1 MHGAFCAACG
11 QHVVDLNAST
21 WHVVR
26 EALGDATDFDGRILR
41 TLRALLS
48 PGHLTLEFL
57 RGRRAPFISPLKLFL
72 LAGTVLTTTWIVTRG
87 VDSHFYGLASDRS
100 AARYIDTVVRGA
112 MASGVA
118 IAVASW
124 ALAGGRRRLLD
135 EAVFA
140 LHLVSALAV
149 WTAAVIWFGTA
160 WKLMWGMAAAV
171 PQSVPSLPFLVF
183 LPASLVGLAYLVAA
197 VHHVHGGRWWMV
209 ALRSAVIA
217 IVGVSVVLQIIVHGA

>member
-11 QHVVDLNAST
+11 QRVVDLNAST

-26 EALGDATDFDGRILR
+26 EALADATDVDGRLLR
-41 TLRALLS
+41 TLRAILS

-57 RGRRAPFISPLKLFL
+57 RGRRAPFISPLKLVL

-112 MASGVA
+112 MASVA
-118 IAVASW
+118 TIAMGSW
-124 ALAGGRRRLLD
+124 ALTGGRGRLLD

-160 WKLMWGMAAAV
+160 WKLVWGVVAAV
-171 PQSVPSLPFLVF
+171 PQSVPSLPVLVF

-197 VHHVHGGRWWMV
+197 VHRVQGGRWWMV

-217 IVGVSVVLQIIVHGA
+217 IVGVGAVLTIIAHGA